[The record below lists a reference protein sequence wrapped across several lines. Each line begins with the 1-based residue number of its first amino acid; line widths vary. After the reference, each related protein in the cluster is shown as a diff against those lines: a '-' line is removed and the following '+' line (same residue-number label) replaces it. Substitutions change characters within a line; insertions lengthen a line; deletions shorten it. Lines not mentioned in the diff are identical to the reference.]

1 MAMGTEREQHA
12 FEEEGMVGLQKAGV
26 LNKGIDS
33 VKNLFKKKDK
43 KDANLATSAKGTIA
57 IIPVEGSN
65 IANGLDIL
73 HISAVRIFTAI
84 AVRKELLVLEVDDI
98 ATTHTLLGLNI
109 INTINKILLS

>member
-43 KDANLATSAKGTIA
+43 KDKDNAKSDKNNA
-57 IIPVEGSN
+57 KS
-65 IANGLDIL
+65 D
-73 HISAVRIFTAI
+73 
-84 AVRKELLVLEVDDI
+84 K
-98 ATTHTLLGLNI
+98 
-109 INTINKILLS
+109 NKSTKKK

>member
-43 KDANLATSAKGTIA
+43 KDDAK
-57 IIPVEGSN
+57 S
-65 IANGLDIL
+65 D
-73 HISAVRIFTAI
+73 
-84 AVRKELLVLEVDDI
+84 K
-98 ATTHTLLGLNI
+98 
-109 INTINKILLS
+109 NKSTKKK